1 MKVSASSFKVKLVK
15 ISLVFLV
22 RFESHLEKISKKC
35 SVCLTS
41 HVIDKHQTSIE
52 SIERVEELNRRLEEV
67 NALLKSQ
74 ETDFLKPI
82 FVSVITENPY
92 YAFEVWKTSN
102 FSQFR

>member
-1 MKVSASSFKVKLVK
+1 M
-15 ISLVFLV
+15 
-22 RFESHLEKISKKC
+22 
-35 SVCLTS
+35 
-41 HVIDKHQTSIE
+41 IDKHQTSIE

-92 YAFEVWKTSN
+92 YAFEV
-102 FSQFR
+102 